1 LAQSHESKAQRA
13 RAFFA
18 GLFGLHTWQERI
30 AVGSAISLFAALV
43 IFAGFPTAL
52 SITGGLIV
60 LCFGSLWPIMWI
72 ASLLPPDK
80 VRFITPQRQPI
91 EGKGQQPYITI
102 LAPAR
107 NEEPV
112 AERLVSQFLNQ
123 DYPNFQLVVIAN
135 NCTDN
140 TAEVARAA
148 ANGDPR
154 IVVVEATFPNGVK
167 ADALNFA
174 LAHHTDG
181 DVVLELDSDNQV
193 PPDLL
198 HKIALAFS
206 DPGVDAVQTQIRA
219 YNSKGSLLATFQD
232 LEFLVYSEVWNRGR
246 ASLGLSSS
254 IGGTGFAARTHILRQ
269 MNGWT
274 RDLVEDFEM
283 HTRLVAAG
291 VHVTYLPWACVF
303 DEKPVSWSAIIKQR
317 KRWIRGHLEV
327 AARLTARGDQLGLVD
342 RFYLY
347 SPVII
352 AMMLG
357 LFAMGW
363 ISLLFPSI
371 IPGYAY
377 FSPWFWF
384 ASIVIMVTALST
396 TAARAGD
403 WRLVPLVLPYLMFF
417 TFHWVVVLVA
427 AIVPVSWAASKTVHG
442 VEAERGFFPWLG
454 VEGASSLRLG
464 ALVLVIALVWQTPLW
479 KGLACAPSPWTA
491 PVLTANRSTVA
502 WMVDSALA
510 AGIIEGYVYR
520 ENGKPLPGAKI
531 EIIASDGRVYT
542 VRTDSK
548 GYFIFTDVP
557 AGSTTITINKGAWP
571 TTAITFEQPTEG
583 GVTVD
588 GDMSSGGGGVT
599 IVPIPY

>member
-1 LAQSHESKAQRA
+1 MRSTEGTGVKI
-13 RAFFA
+13 RAFLT
-18 GLFGLHTWQERI
+18 GLFGLHTWQERLTVFV
-30 AVGSAISLFAALV
+30 ALTLFVGLT

-60 LCFGSLWPIMWI
+60 LCFGSLWPIMWF

-80 VRFITPQRQPI
+80 FSFITAQHEPI
-91 EGKGQQPYITI
+91 VGDGQQPYITI

-112 AERLVSQFLNQ
+112 AERLVSQFLDQ

-140 TAEVARAA
+140 TAAVARAA

-167 ADALNFA
+167 ADALNYA
-174 LAHHTDG
+174 LKHHTEG

-206 DPGVDAVQTQIRA
+206 DPKVDAVQTQIRA

-232 LEFLVYSEVWNRGR
+232 LEFLIYSEVWNRGR

-254 IGGTGFAARTHILRQ
+254 IGGTGFAARTRILTQ

-303 DEKPVSWSAIIKQR
+303 DEKPVTWSAIITQR

-327 AARLTARGDQLGLVD
+327 AARLTARGDDLGLVD

-352 AMMLG
+352 GMMLG

-363 ISLLFPSI
+363 FSLLFPSV

-403 WRLVPLVLPYLMFF
+403 WRLVPLVIPYLMFF

-427 AIVPVSWAASKTVHG
+427 SVVPVSWAASKTVHG
-442 VEAERGFFPWLG
+442 VEAEKGFFPWVG
-454 VEGASSLRLG
+454 VEGAPSLRLG
-464 ALVLVIALVWQTPLW
+464 ALILLIALVWQTPLW
-479 KGLACAPSPWTA
+479 KGLACAPSPWKA

-502 WMVDSALA
+502 WMVDTALA
-510 AGIIEGYVYR
+510 AGIIEGYIYR
-520 ENGKPLPGAKI
+520 ENGKPLAGAKI
-531 EIIASDGRVYT
+531 EIIGADGRVYT
-542 VRTDSK
+542 TKTDSK
-548 GYFIFTDVP
+548 GYFIITDVP
-557 AGSTTITINKGAWP
+557 EGSTTITIDKGSWP
-571 TTAITFEQPTEG
+571 ATSTTFEMPAEG

-588 GDMSSGGGGVT
+588 GDLADGGGGII